1 MTGTMTPIRL
11 IVADLDGTL
20 LNSEHVVT
28 PFTEQAIRAA
38 QARGVLFTVAT
49 GKTYPST
56 VALIERFGI
65 TIPLICGNGT
75 QVFAPDGTLLYADP
89 IPLDYALEAIELAQR
104 RDFLPVVYTEMGL
117 LTTVY
122 DDNVAELVAHHEPV
136 PVLVH
141 DLYQALREQY
151 RPFKMV
157 LMNQDHE
164 AVNRFA
170 EELRATFDGR
180 AQIVRSGLL
189 SVVEVMPFGV
199 TKGTALL
206 HILDYLGLE
215 PQQTMCFGDNC
226 NDLDMIQR
234 AGIGVAMA
242 HAPEEVRQAA
252 DYVTGTNDE
261 DGVGHAIWR
270 FVLSTQE
277 AQSAPQTATRSTD
290 R

>member
-1 MTGTMTPIRL
+1 MTGTLTPIRL

-20 LNSEHVVT
+20 LNSDHVVT

-49 GKTYPST
+49 GKTFPST
-56 VALIERFGI
+56 VALIEQFRI
-65 TIPLICGNGT
+65 AIPLICGNGT
-75 QVFAPDGTLLYADP
+75 QVFAPDGTLLFADP

-104 RDFLPVVYTEMGL
+104 RGFTPVVYTEMGL
-117 LTTVY
+117 VSTVH

-136 PVLVH
+136 PVLVR
-141 DLYQALREQY
+141 DLTEALREQY

-157 LMNQDHE
+157 LMHQDHD

-170 EELRATFDGR
+170 DELHRAFDGR
-180 AQIVRSGLL
+180 AQIVRSGLR
-189 SVVEVMPFGV
+189 SVVEVMPAGV
-199 TKGTALL
+199 TKGTALR

-226 NDLDMIQR
+226 NDLDMIRR

-270 FVLSTQE
+270 FVLSGQD
-277 AQSAPQTATRSTD
+277 AQVAPQTAR
-290 R
+290 RNEG

>member
-1 MTGTMTPIRL
+1 MMSIRL

-20 LNSEHVVT
+20 LNSNHEVP
-28 PFTEQAIRAA
+28 PFTEKAIRAA
-38 QARGVLFTVAT
+38 QERGVLFTVAT
-49 GKTYPST
+49 GKTFPST

-65 TIPLICGNGT
+65 TIPVICGNGT

-89 IPLDYALEAIELAQR
+89 IPLDYALEAVELAQQR
-104 RDFLPVVYTEMGL
+104 GFLPVVYTERGL
-117 LTTVY
+117 LTTVH
-122 DDNVAELVAHHEPV
+122 DDNVAELVAHHEPI
-136 PVLVH
+136 PVLTD
-141 DLYQALREQY
+141 DLNRALREQY
-151 RPFKMV
+151 RPFKMI
-157 LMNQDHE
+157 LMSQDHE

-189 SVVEVMPFGV
+189 SVVEVMPAGV

-234 AGIGVAMA
+234 AGLGVAMA

-270 FVLSTQE
+270 FVLSAQE
-277 AQSAPQTATRSTD
+277 AQTAPQTATRSSD
-290 R
+290 

>member
-1 MTGTMTPIRL
+1 MPIRL

-20 LNSEHVVT
+20 LNSNHEVP
-28 PFTEQAIRAA
+28 PFTERAIRAA
-38 QARGVLFTVAT
+38 QERGVLFTVAT
-49 GKTYPST
+49 GKTFPST

-65 TIPLICGNGT
+65 TIPVICGNGT

-104 RDFLPVVYTEMGL
+104 RGFLPVVYTERGL
-117 LTTVY
+117 LTTAH
-122 DDNVAELVAHHEPV
+122 DENVAELVAHHEPV
-136 PVLVH
+136 PVLAG
-141 DLYQALREQY
+141 DLQRALREQY

-157 LMNQDHE
+157 LMNQDHD

-170 EELRATFDGR
+170 EELHITFNGR

-189 SVVEVMPFGV
+189 SVVEVMPAGV
-199 TKGTALL
+199 TKGTALM

-234 AGIGVAMA
+234 AGLGVAMA
-242 HAPEEVRQAA
+242 HAPEEVRRAA
-252 DYVTGTNDE
+252 DYITGTNDE

-270 FVLSTQE
+270 FVLAAESQQT
-277 AQSAPQTATRSTD
+277 APHPATRSSD
-290 R
+290 